1 MSRQAVLDRLDEGI
15 VLIDPLGKIVEV
27 NHVSIE
33 IFHRLFQVENY
44 LVEVIDQH
52 VNQFF
57 REVQPLI
64 DAIEN
69 NQMTKLSYHRANM
82 YYDIHVTRLG
92 NRLDDLFLVVWKDV
106 TDKTLYEKRLQEM
119 AIKDPLTKLSNRR
132 AFIDK
137 YNKRDKDAEYTFL
150 LLDIDYFKHFN
161 DRYGHFIG
169 DKVLQQ
175 VADLIRQHFPRKRCR
190 SNTTWW
196 RRIRR
201 FY

>member
-1 MSRQAVLDRLDEGI
+1 M
-15 VLIDPLGKIVEV
+15 
-27 NHVSIE
+27 
-33 IFHRLFQVENY
+33 
-44 LVEVIDQH
+44 
-52 VNQFF
+52 
-57 REVQPLI
+57 
-64 DAIEN
+64 
-69 NQMTKLSYHRANM
+69 
-82 YYDIHVTRLG
+82 
-92 NRLDDLFLVVWKDV
+92 FLVVWKDV

-175 VADLIRQHFPRKRCR
+175 VADLIRQHFPEKDAEVTRLGGEELGVLLRADSKVTVKQVKAFQQALKITSKEIDVSITEELTVSVGVIQVNAIAPFEEIYQIADKAMYQAKDAGRDGVKVYQG
-190 SNTTWW
+190 TQ
-196 RRIRR
+196 
-201 FY
+201 